1 MKSFHSIHAT
11 GSGRG
16 LKRFASLLCL
26 AFLLTSAHSQ
36 GEKRKGEGRKGNRP
50 DKKDTSTWTAE
61 EYSGL
66 RNEKDL
72 QAALASKGF
81 TWITGS
87 PADNEKLS
95 VGKNAQFF
103 GFVALR
109 YQSGRAANRGT
120 LGRAFFAVAD
130 EAQKRRMA
138 EAVRA
143 EKEALQNWWSVREEI
158 LTRLEDHL
166 YTGLPIDR
174 EELHELG
181 ERFSLLNCEVAVHE
195 ARAYAE
201 LEDSLTESQAGLLR
215 AWRADPE
222 TARKHGDGVRVSAAG
237 IDREDA
243 KQLEDLYAKAFSW
256 LTGTP
261 EDNEIIPIGQ
271 PAQFFGFVSIRHKSG
286 HAASRGTIA
295 KDFFALLDEEQ
306 QGLIEQAVDIQVPVV
321 REFLEKR
328 HEFLEQ
334 LALLRTGPER
344 FDPERVHEL
353 ARAMG
358 RLEMDAACIE
368 AEAYRK
374 IRASMT
380 EEKMAALM
388 KMRGD
393 YVLDETQVATLGM
406 AERGATL
413 AILCTGCHGAPGQHR
428 VGMPAPSLDGFWER
442 PIASGPGFDY
452 SDALSRI
459 GRGNGGKWTP
469 ELLNQFLTSPK
480 TFAPGTK
487 MEFQGLLNAQDREA
501 LIEHLKE
508 SR

>member
-1 MKSFHSIHAT
+1 MNPIPSMIKTFPTLLAI
-11 GSGRG
+11 
-16 LKRFASLLCL
+16 LSLLTL
-26 AFLLTSAHSQ
+26 PSAFAQ
-36 GEKRKGEGRKGNRP
+36 KKGGGKNGNKP
-50 DKKDTSTWTAE
+50 DSKDPDTWSAE

-66 RNEKDL
+66 RGEKDL

-120 LGRAFFAVAD
+120 LGRAVYTIAD
-130 EAQKRRMA
+130 EEQRTLMA
-138 EAVRA
+138 KAVLA
-143 EKEALQNWWSVREEI
+143 EKPALQEWWTVREKI
-158 LTRLEDHL
+158 LTLLEDHL

-174 EELHELG
+174 EKLDPLG
-181 ERFSLLNCEVAVHE
+181 ERFSLLNALVATHE
-195 ARAYAE
+195 ARAYAS
-201 LEDSLTESQAGLLR
+201 LEDSLSKKQADLLA
-215 AWRADPE
+215 AWRADAE
-222 TARKHGDGVRVSAAG
+222 SAGEYGKGVRVEAQGLA
-237 IDREDA
+237 DREDA

-256 LTGTP
+256 LTGRP

-295 KDFFALLDEEQ
+295 KDFFALLDDEQ

-334 LALLRTGPER
+334 LALLRTGPDR

-393 YVLDETQVATLGM
+393 YVLDETQVATLDM

-413 AILCTGCHGAPGQHR
+413 AILCSGCHGAPGQHR
-428 VGMPAPSLDGFWER
+428 IGMPAPSLDGFWDR

-452 SDALSRI
+452 SDALART

-469 ELLNQFLTSPK
+469 ELLDQFLASPK

-487 MEFQGLLNAQDREA
+487 MEFQGLLNVQDREA
-501 LIEHLKE
+501 LIEHLKK